1 MSIWDSIK
9 VSNKAS
15 GTPVADG
22 EFFTIHFSVENARIR
37 CAPDMTLQR
46 ALSENAARL
55 GYDNSR
61 AVTWRDDAGVVPPST
76 VGKANAS
83 YVASVSLETKGL

>member
-9 VSNKAS
+9 TTNTNQPETVK
-15 GTPVADG
+15 DG
-22 EFFTIHFSVENARIR
+22 EWFTIHFSVESRKIS

-46 ALSENAARL
+46 ALSENASRL
-55 GYDNSR
+55 GYDGTR
-61 AVTWRDDAGVVPPST
+61 AVTWRDNNGVVPPST
-76 VGKANAS
+76 VGKPNVA